1 MADPRILAA
10 STKGRRTRA
19 RGGLLGR
26 SLTVF
31 PVLVLPI
38 GLYIL
43 IAIFSGSS
51 ADPAIPGVQGALDAR
66 LFQISMLSGAS
77 WQFRLGDLVLL
88 FALLALAIEIVKS
101 TSTKSGAIINHAVS
115 MGLLVFCL
123 IGFLV
128 FSSFATSVFFMMT
141 MMCLLDVLVGAM
153 VTIVSARRDFG
164 VGDGFGG

>member
-1 MADPRILAA
+1 MPDPRILAA
-10 STKGRRTRA
+10 GAKRPRLRGSLFGR
-19 RGGLLGR
+19 LL
-26 SLTVF
+26 TIF
-31 PVLVLPI
+31 PLLVLPI

-43 IAIFSGSS
+43 IALFSGSS
-51 ADPAIPGVQGALDAR
+51 ADPAMPAVQKALDAR
-66 LFQISMLSGAS
+66 LLQISMLSGAS

-88 FALLALAIEIVKS
+88 FALFALAVEIVKS
-101 TSTKSGAIINHAVS
+101 TSTKSGAIVNHATS
-115 MGLLVFCL
+115 MGLLIFCL

-153 VTIVSARRDFG
+153 VTIVAARRDFG